1 MYGEITTPGI
11 VLSTMPVGEYDR
23 RVSLL
28 TAETGRISAFARG
41 ARRATSPLTACTLP
55 FTYAEFTLN
64 ERRDA
69 YDIRYAEN
77 IRSFAQLYGNIDAS
91 MYGAYF
97 CEILEYLTRENT
109 DEKEQLKLLY
119 MTLAALNTGA
129 VSKRLVKCVFEIRA
143 LANYGEAMKA
153 DGLYYCPSQN
163 GMIGFDAA
171 GSRKMNTSTLHA
183 VQYIESSAP
192 NKLFSFTVKDEI
204 LDELEY
210 ICTDYLNRHID
221 RPLKS
226 LEVLKEINDMGK

>member
-1 MYGEITTPGI
+1 
-11 VLSTMPVGEYDR
+11 MPVGEYDR

-69 YDIRYAEN
+69 YDVRYAEN
-77 IRSFAQLYGNIDAS
+77 VRSFAQLYSDIEAS

-97 CEILEYLTRENT
+97 CEILEYLSRENT

-119 MTLAALNTGA
+119 MTLAALNTDS
-129 VSKRLVKCVFEIRA
+129 VSKRLARCIFEIRA

-153 DGLYYCPSQN
+153 DGLYYCPSQDGLVDFN
-163 GMIGFDAA
+163 AA
-171 GSRKMNTSTLHA
+171 GSRPVNTSTLHA
-183 VQYIESSAP
+183 VQYIESSPP
-192 NKLFSFTVKDEI
+192 NKLFSFTVTDEI

-210 ICTDYLNRHID
+210 ICADYLKRHID

-226 LEVLKEINDMGK
+226 LEVLKEMNNMGIKP